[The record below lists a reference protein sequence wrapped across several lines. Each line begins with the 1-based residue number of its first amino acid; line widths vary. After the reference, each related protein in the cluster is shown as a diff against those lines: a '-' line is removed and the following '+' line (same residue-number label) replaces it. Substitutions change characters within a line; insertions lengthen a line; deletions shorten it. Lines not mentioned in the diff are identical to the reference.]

1 MKKRVWTTWSEFFKT
16 GKLKKYIEIP
26 VLPPVKPMK
35 MPPVKPIKKK
45 PTKYHWECIT
55 TFIGGLSSTTSTIEP
70 DTEDYNGYS
79 AFEDYL
85 EWFQCSNS
93 PSFILRSVKGVNVY
107 PRDKIVE
114 IQISKKEMK

>member
-1 MKKRVWTTWSEFFKT
+1 MKKRVWSTWSEFFRT
-16 GKLKKYIEIP
+16 GKLKKYIDIP
-26 VLPPVKPMK
+26 EDRSKSVL
-35 MPPVKPIKKK
+35 PPVKPIKKEQK
-45 PTKYHWECIT
+45 KYHWECIT